1 MIGNLNKTL
10 VLVFCI
16 KKIMIFFVFRIYL
29 KIMSLTKEE
38 INKLKKLSA
47 LDLNEEEERA
57 FVEKLWDIINFL
69 WKLKNI
75 EVVSNFSE
83 FSDNVVD
90 MVDWVED
97 FVDYMKIME
106 NVEHEKINNSI
117 VVKSVLS

>member
-1 MIGNLNKTL
+1 
-10 VLVFCI
+10 
-16 KKIMIFFVFRIYL
+16 
-29 KIMSLTKEE
+29 MSLTKEE